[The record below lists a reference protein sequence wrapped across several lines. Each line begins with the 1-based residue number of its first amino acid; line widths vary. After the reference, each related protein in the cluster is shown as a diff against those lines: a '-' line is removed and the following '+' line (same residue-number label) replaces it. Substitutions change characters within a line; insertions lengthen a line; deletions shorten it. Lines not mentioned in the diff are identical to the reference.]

1 LLKFINACFLAP
13 KARTARPT
21 ARLGVYLFL
30 AVMDRTARNVSYLVE
45 NLKGA
50 V

>member
-1 LLKFINACFLAP
+1 M
-13 KARTARPT
+13 ARPT
-21 ARLGVYLFL
+21 AGLGVYLFL

-50 V
+50 PFEIIRKDIEQQPLH